1 MPDGVHAIAATD
13 GKVGKLYMANIGGR
27 MASFG
32 VSAPGWRVLS
42 FQRTDEDHV
51 NTVLPVL
58 GSVLALPPDSFGIV
72 TFVRR

>member
-1 MPDGVHAIAATD
+1 
-13 GKVGKLYMANIGGR
+13 MANIGGR

-42 FQRTDEDHV
+42 FQRTDEDHI

-58 GSVLALPPDSFGIV
+58 GSAIALPPDSFGIV